1 MHIQK
6 KYIENTKNLCCG
18 ISYEV
23 KLLLDVSCI
32 TTDPIVII
40 PIKPIAR
47 ITPPII
53 ITFLLCL
60 PECKKNNVIPVDI
73 FGTCQYKYS
82 CIISY
87 LTFSKFFS
95 QYYISLI
102 LNFRNDYKFISK

>member
-40 PIKPIAR
+40 PIKPIDR

-60 PECKKNNVIPVDI
+60 PECKKNNVIPVRI
-73 FGTCQYKYS
+73 FLEPVN
-82 CIISY
+82 IS
-87 LTFSKFFS
+87 TVASF
-95 QYYISLI
+95 LI
-102 LNFRNDYKFISK
+102 LLLVNFLVNIIFL